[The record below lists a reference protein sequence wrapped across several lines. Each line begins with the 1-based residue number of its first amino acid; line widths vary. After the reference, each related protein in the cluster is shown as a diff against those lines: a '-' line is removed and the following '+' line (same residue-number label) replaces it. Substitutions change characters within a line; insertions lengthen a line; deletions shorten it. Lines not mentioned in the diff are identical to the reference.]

1 MSGAPIGSR
10 SLRFTGWTA
19 SIGGRSPGDAPA
31 PRPGVRVP
39 AERRSGASRGALL
52 AIVLAAIVLAAI
64 APASAAAQGG
74 FYVGAG
80 VGPAVGIDDWP
91 TQLRVEE
98 EIGFYVD
105 EQPSGFFFAFT
116 PSQSFGADY
125 WALTFAARFGYM
137 LDIYRGR
144 DIGFQLGPTVT
155 VPGIGLGSFFDSM
168 RDVDVYFHFSVALAV
183 RLLLDSG
190 RIAVY
195 VRPVDFEFG
204 FGDGHLPLS
213 DDSVARYVLVAG
225 VQLHTF

>member
-10 SLRFTGWTA
+10 SLRFAGWWA
-19 SIGGRSPGDAPA
+19 SLRGRPLRGGAPA
-31 PRPGVRVP
+31 SPPGARRVGP
-39 AERRSGASRGALL
+39 GRRSGGSPGALL
-52 AIVLAAIVLAAI
+52 AIVLAAM
-64 APASAAAQGG
+64 APAPAAAQGG

-91 TQLRVEE
+91 TQFRIEE

-183 RLLLDSG
+183 RLMLDSG
-190 RIAVY
+190 KIAIY

-204 FGDGHLPLS
+204 FGDGHLPFS

>member
-1 MSGAPIGSR
+1 MPRRRVRASVSPPSAAPARPAGRCSR
-10 SLRFTGWTA
+10 SC
-19 SIGGRSPGDAPA
+19 S
-31 PRPGVRVP
+31 
-39 AERRSGASRGALL
+39 RRSCSRRSRRPPLPRRAASTW
-52 AIVLAAIVLAAI
+52 
-64 APASAAAQGG
+64 APASARRSAS
-74 FYVGAG
+74 
-80 VGPAVGIDDWP
+80 
-91 TQLRVEE
+91 TQFRIEE

-190 RIAVY
+190 RIAIY

-225 VQLHTF
+225 VQLHVF